1 MGDLPLH
8 FDRPG
13 WLVLLALVIPAFVMS
28 RRSIGGLSQ
37 LKSYGTFAIRCL
49 VIALLTVALA
59 RPVWEKRGEGLT
71 VTLILDRSQ
80 SIPLAMKN
88 YSLDFLRRATEAR
101 KDPRDRLAVITVAR
115 DAKIEAMPD
124 RFTRLGEI
132 QEPPD
137 LAATDLEAAINL
149 ALAIMPQDTAN
160 RIVLASDGNET
171 QGRVMAAAELA
182 AANGVPVD
190 VLVLEYEHANEV
202 IFERIT
208 APSRARLGQSAIIKM
223 VLRSQGSASG
233 TVLLRLND
241 KFLDLNGPEQGNGL
255 HVDLS
260 PGLTVLPLTVSL
272 DIAGPLQFE
281 AVFEP
286 DDPDADGISRNNR
299 AVAVTF
305 VGSEGKILVIDDG
318 ADSRYLVQAL
328 NESDMAVD
336 VMEPAALARGPVFL
350 SGYDALVM
358 ANIPRWALTDE
369 EDKAV
374 HAYVHDLGGGLVMI
388 GGTQSFGAGGWIDS
402 EVARVLPVKLDP
414 PMTRQM
420 PRGALAL
427 IMHSTEMPQGN
438 FWGQKIAIAAIEAL
452 SRLDY
457 VGIIDYDCSKGGAVW
472 EFGPALAGD
481 KGAAIAA
488 AKKMRMGDMPDFAAS
503 MKIALTG
510 LAPLPAGQKHVII
523 ISDGDPRGPPTSLLK
538 DFVAAKISVTTVL
551 VAGHGSA
558 ADRATMKHIA
568 TFTDGTYYGPITNPK
583 KLPQIFIKEAKLV
596 SRSLIVEGQEYF
608 PKVVSRLP
616 GPVEGFLA
624 VPSIDGYVLVAPR
637 DGLSQ
642 IPIVSPTS
650 EGNDP
655 IYAYWNYGLGKS
667 IAFMTDLT
675 GTWGSRWASWS
686 EFRAFWEQSLR
697 WVMRPSAPANV
708 MVSTTLEGDIATI
721 QIEALGND
729 ASNLNFLKMAAVVL
743 HPDSESEPLLLQQIG
758 PGRYRGEFRATKE
771 GAYLTNISFVGGT
784 VDAPIKG
791 NIQAAVSIPYPREF
805 RAVKHNGALL
815 DRLYRRTGGRLLS
828 GADPDMLDLFDR
840 GDLEVPKSPR
850 AVWDLLVILAA
861 AIFVF
866 DVAAR
871 RIAVDRKAL
880 SALAARTVG
889 RRQEVGTDTVA
900 AWKRVARRQD
910 QRQDQKDASAS
921 ARYEASEADQEQ
933 AIDVAGEVSAKPG
946 HAPTPRPAREQAEP
960 EPSHDEGDY
969 TSRLLA
975 AKRRAH
981 DQSGQSGR
989 SQRPDQDT
997 PDG

>member
-13 WLVLLALVIPAFVMS
+13 WLVLLLLVIPAFLMS

-49 VIALLTVALA
+49 VIALLSVALA

-88 YSLDFLRRATEAR
+88 YSYEFFRQATEAR
-101 KDPRDRLAVITVAR
+101 DDPRDRLAIITVAR

-124 RFTRLGEI
+124 RFTRLGEL

-137 LAATDLEAAINL
+137 LAATNLEDALNL

-160 RIVLASDGNET
+160 RIVVASDGNET
-171 QGRVMAAAELA
+171 EGRVMAAAELA

-190 VLVLEYEHANEV
+190 VLVLEYEYANEV

-223 VLRSQGSASG
+223 VLRSQGNASG
-233 TVLLRLND
+233 NVLLKLND
-241 KFLDLNGPEQGNGL
+241 EFLDLNGLEEGNGL

-286 DDPDADGISRNNR
+286 DDPEADGISRNNR

-305 VGSEGKILVIDDG
+305 VGSEGKILVIDD
-318 ADSRYLVQAL
+318 ATDSRFLVQAL
-328 NESDMAVD
+328 NESNMAVD
-336 VMEPAALARGPVFL
+336 VMEPAALARGTVFL
-350 SGYDALVM
+350 SGYDAIVM

-374 HAYVHDLGGGLVMI
+374 HAYVHDLGGGLVML

-402 EVARVLPVKLDP
+402 EVARVLPVRLDP

-457 VGIIDYDCSKGGAVW
+457 VGIIDYDYTRGGAVW
-472 EFGPALAGD
+472 EFGPLLAGD
-481 KGAAIAA
+481 KSVAIAA

-503 MKIALTG
+503 LKIALTG
-510 LAPLPAGQKHVII
+510 LSPLAAGQKHVII
-523 ISDGDPRGPPTSLLK
+523 ISDGDPQAPPTSLLK

-551 VAGHGSA
+551 VAGHGSN
-558 ADRATMKHIA
+558 ADLATMKHIA
-568 TFTDGTYYGPITNPK
+568 RYTNGTFYGPVKNPK
-583 KLPQIFIKEAKLV
+583 RLPQIFIKEAKLI

-608 PKVVSRLP
+608 PNVVSRLP
-616 GPVEGFLA
+616 GPVEGFVS
-624 VPSIDGYVLVAPR
+624 VPSIDGYVLTAPR

-667 IAFMTDLT
+667 IAYMSDLS
-675 GTWGSRWASWS
+675 GTWGSRWASWA

-697 WVMRPSAPANV
+697 WVMRPGAPANV
-708 MVSTTLEGDIATI
+708 MVRTTLEGDIATVEV
-721 QIEALGND
+721 EAMGAD
-729 ASNLNFLKMAAVVL
+729 ASNLNFLKMSAVVL
-743 HPDSESEPLLLQQIG
+743 HPDSESEPLVLQQTG
-758 PGRYRGEFRATKE
+758 PGRYRGEFKATKE
-771 GAYLTNISFVGGT
+771 GAYLTNINFVGGT
-784 VDAPIKG
+784 IDAPIRG

-805 RAVKHNGALL
+805 RAVKHNAALL
-815 DRLYRRTGGRLLS
+815 DQLYRRTGGRLLS
-828 GADPDMLDLFDR
+828 GADPELLDLFYR

-861 AIFVF
+861 ALFVL

-880 SALAARTVG
+880 AALAARTLG

-900 AWKRVARRQD
+900 AWKRVAERKNQM
-910 QRQDQKDASAS
+910 QASAS
-921 ARYEASEADQEQ
+921 TRYEATAADQEQ
-933 AIDVAGEVSAKPG
+933 AIDVAGKAGAKPG
-946 HAPTPRPAREQAEP
+946 DVRSPQPAREQAEP
-960 EPSHDEGDY
+960 EPPADAGDY
-969 TSRLLA
+969 TARLLA
-975 AKRRAH
+975 AKRRAR
-981 DQSGQSGR
+981 DQSDPSRQ
-989 SQRPDQDT
+989 PDKDAA
-997 PDG
+997 DA